1 MSLLLLCAP
10 PSRRC
15 CSCLTSYT
23 GSRCWSKW
31 EDAFSNRREQEK
43 QDTGIWTHDL
53 RSSSST
59 WVTTTTTA
67 VRHKKRRLSE
77 SHSTQ
82 NEEFFSSSLIAAVWL
97 LFYRGHS
104 SSTSSLS
111 LLSSSSTSSSS
122 FSFLIWLNRSQ
133 VLRKNL
139 SPRRQRRQRRH
150 RCRRQSRRKSKGRQ
164 RKWKKLARWL
174 NVRRTNNMTW
184 RSGWVW
190 KTNRWPINGKA
201 SVVFISGPVNLVPCL
216 GFPLRPHNQSQVLD
230 LGQTWEPPCHDSNP
244 WWQHPDFLSVHP
256 LVRSDW
262 IVHWMLENVEI
273 ELMHKSSIGKSLQ
286 SLELVGF

>member
-15 CSCLTSYT
+15 CSFLTSYSGVF
-23 GSRCWSKW
+23 GSLITPAP
-31 EDAFSNRREQEK
+31 DAHLNEKILSNRREQEK

-67 VRHKKRRLSE
+67 VRHKKRRLRE

-104 SSTSSLS
+104 SSTSSLLS
-111 LLSSSSTSSSS
+111 SSSSTSTSS

-164 RKWKKLARWL
+164 RKWKTLARWL

-201 SVVFISGPVNLVPCL
+201 SVVFKSGHVNLVPWA
-216 GFPLRPHNQSQVLD
+216 FH
-230 LGQTWEPPCHDSNP
+230 
-244 WWQHPDFLSVHP
+244 
-256 LVRSDW
+256 SDHTTR
-262 IVHWMLENVEI
+262 VNYRT
-273 ELMHKSSIGKSLQ
+273 S
-286 SLELVGF
+286 